1 MLHPPCC
8 YQTLNQQ
15 SYSRAVSGAIE
26 QRPVAGRQ
34 DFKMAVDDWEQTYYF
49 SKLENRMGRGKFLGD
64 KKLVH
69 V

>member
-34 DFKMAVDDWEQTYYF
+34 DFKMAVDDWEQTLF
-49 SKLENRMGRGKFLGD
+49 FQVGKQNGRGKFLGD